1 MKAAKY
7 RLIALDTDT
16 LPSIVLTEDQSF
28 KVGDSLEINDFKGK
42 WKVVEK
48 EIIEVSDN
56 IYFHTLKRLN

>member
-28 KVGDSLEINDFKGK
+28 EVGDSLEINDFKGK

-56 IYFHTLKRLN
+56 IYFHILKRLN